1 MKLLW
6 YFWEEKIKKTIVGS
20 SFSFSPML
28 CLFPFSYMI
37 RFSLLILR
45 VSTMWAT
52 NSVPVLV
59 TSGWKTVLK
68 VYLKSR
74 NWCLCNCTEITLG
87 TRQHLQ
93 GNCFAVG

>member
-1 MKLLW
+1 M
-6 YFWEEKIKKTIVGS
+6 GS
-20 SFSFSPML
+20 AFSFSPVL
-28 CLFPFSYMI
+28 CVFPFSYRI
-37 RFSLLILR
+37 CFSLLILR
-45 VSTMWAT
+45 VSTMWPT

-59 TSGWKTVLK
+59 ASGLKSILK